1 MHARQAA
8 PSAQHMPL
16 VRSGRRDG
24 PGCQGSSLLSLLS
37 TGRREVSQAVSV
49 AQWQAQHLLLAQD
62 LWEPS
67 RLVLIEPH

>member
-1 MHARQAA
+1 
-8 PSAQHMPL
+8 MPL

-24 PGCQGSSLLSLLS
+24 PGCQGSSLLLLLS